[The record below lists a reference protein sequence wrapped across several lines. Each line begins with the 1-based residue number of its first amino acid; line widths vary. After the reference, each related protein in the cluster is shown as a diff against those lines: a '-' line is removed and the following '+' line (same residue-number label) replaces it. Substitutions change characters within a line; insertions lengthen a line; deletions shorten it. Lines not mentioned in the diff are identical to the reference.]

1 MGTTTHPPPVHE
13 KTVRLQEFEHQTFEG
28 EHSEDEERE
37 EEFDITPREAKFAI
51 RTTTREH
58 KR

>member
-37 EEFDITPREAKFAI
+37 DEFDITPREAKFAI
-51 RTTTREH
+51 RTTTRT
-58 KR
+58 